1 MNRLDAEK
9 AVLGCLMANNRAFE
23 SIADL
28 EPHHFIQPE
37 HVRIYRVIFQMLS
50 KSRPVDPIT
59 VMASLQAKGQLEEVG
74 GMAYL
79 NEIATGNFSVANI
92 ANYAQI
98 VINEF
103 RRFEMKSLCFD
114 SIGRLDAQL
123 DPLEIGGML
132 VERVSKITENKAQDS
147 ISDADGLLAEHI
159 DLMQKRQEGRQI
171 VFKTGLD
178 DLDRKLCGGFSGGD
192 LVILAARPAMGKTA
206 MSLSV
211 ALNMAEHHNVL
222 FFSMEMTKAQLMD
235 RAMANLGSL
244 PLEWIRNPVDEGDG
258 KGARHT
264 MAFHKFQ
271 QLKLH
276 VDDKAGRRLVE
287 IQSIAKQINRKK
299 KLGAI
304 VVDYLGLMRGGNTNS
319 RNLEL
324 GEYTKGL
331 KQLAKEL
338 DIPVI
343 CLAQLNRQVENRAG
357 QRPNLSDLRDSG
369 EIEADADTVM
379 FIHRE
384 EYYNPDTTMKGVAE
398 IIIAKQ
404 RQGETGFVGTAFLG
418 SFQRFANLS
427 FEYKREEAQ
436 PVRQMSRG
444 FK

>member
-23 SIADL
+23 SITDL

-37 HVRIYRVIFQMLS
+37 HVSIYRVIFHMLS

-59 VMASLQAKGQLEEVG
+59 VMVNLKDKGLLEEVG
-74 GMAYL
+74 GMSYL
-79 NEIATGNFSVANI
+79 NEIATGNFSVGNI
-92 ANYAQI
+92 ATYAQI
-98 VINEF
+98 VVNEF
-103 RRFEMKSLCFD
+103 RRFELKSLCFD

-132 VERVSKITENKAQDS
+132 AERVSKITENKAQDS
-147 ISDADGLLAEHI
+147 ISDADGLLAEHL
-159 DLMQKRQEGRQI
+159 DLMEKRQEGRQI

-206 MSLSV
+206 MSLSI

-244 PLEWIRNPVDEGDG
+244 PLEWIRNPDENKAKGDQHS
-258 KGARHT
+258 A
-264 MAFHKFQ
+264 AFRKFQ
-271 QLKLH
+271 QLKIH

-287 IQSIAKQINRKK
+287 IQSIAKQINRRK
-299 KLGAI
+299 KLGLI
-304 VVDYLGLMRGGNTNS
+304 VVDYLGLMRGGNANS

-338 DIPVI
+338 DIPVM

-357 QRPNLSDLRDSG
+357 QKPNLSDLRDSG

-398 IIIAKQ
+398 IIISKQ
-404 RQGETGFVGTAFLG
+404 RQGETGFVGAAFMG

-427 FEYKREEAQ
+427 WEYKREEVQ
-436 PVRQMSRG
+436 PAKQVARG

>member
-23 SIADL
+23 SITDL

-37 HVRIYRVIFQMLS
+37 HVSIYRVIFLMLT

-74 GMAYL
+74 GMKYL
-79 NEIATGNFSVANI
+79 NEIATGNFSVGNV

-98 VINEF
+98 VVNEF

-132 VERVSKITENKAQDS
+132 VERVTKITENRAQDS
-147 ISDADGLLAEHI
+147 ISDADGLLAEHLN
-159 DLMQKRQEGRQI
+159 LMEKRQEGRQV

-206 MSLSV
+206 MSLSI

-244 PLEWIRNPVDEGDG
+244 PLEWIRNPDDD
-258 KGARHT
+258 KQQGARHT
-264 MAFHKFQ
+264 AAFHKFQ
-271 QLKLH
+271 NLKIH

-299 KLGAI
+299 KLGLV
-304 VVDYLGLMRGGNTNS
+304 VVDYLGLMRGGNANS

-338 DIPVI
+338 DIPVL

-384 EYYNPDTTMKGVAE
+384 EYYNPDSTQKGVAE
-398 IIIAKQ
+398 IIISKQ
-404 RQGETGFVGTAFLG
+404 RQGETGITGAAFMG
-418 SFQRFANLS
+418 AFQRFANLS
-427 FEYKREEAQ
+427 YEYKREEVQ
-436 PVRQMSRG
+436 PKQVARG